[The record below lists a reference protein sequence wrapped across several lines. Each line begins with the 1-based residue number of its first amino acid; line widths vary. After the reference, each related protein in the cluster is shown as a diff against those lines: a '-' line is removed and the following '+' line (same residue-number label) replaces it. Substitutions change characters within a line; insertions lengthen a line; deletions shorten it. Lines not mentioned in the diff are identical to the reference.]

1 MTVMKGALPSVIEA
15 IGDTPIVQLQ
25 NVSKGAQA
33 NIYAKCEH
41 MNPGGSV
48 KDRIGPNIIR
58 TAEREGLLKPGG
70 TIIEAT
76 SGNTGLG
83 LAMVAALR
91 GYKCIFVMA
100 DKQSEEKRSNVQ
112 PSQATH
118 RKAKRREAKQSKAT
132 QSKET

>member
-1 MTVMKGALPSVIEA
+1 MTLMQGAVENILAA
-15 IGDTPIVQLQ
+15 IGNTPIVKLQ
-25 NVSKGAQA
+25 NVTDGVAG

-58 TAEREGLLKPGG
+58 TAEAEGLLKPGG

-83 LAMVAALR
+83 LAMVAALK
-91 GYKCIFVMA
+91 GYKCILSWLINRA
-100 DKQSEEKRSNVQ
+100 
-112 PSQATH
+112 
-118 RKAKRREAKQSKAT
+118 RKSAMRYSRGQGW
-132 QSKET
+132 